1 MSGALELFET
11 EDGFRLL
18 RVVPGAAVPR
28 IATASA
34 ASSATPADEGLF
46 ERLRTWRLE
55 RARADAVPAYVV
67 LHDATLRAVAAA
79 KPRSRADLAA
89 VSGFG
94 PTKLDRYGA
103 DVLELIAAA
112 PG

>member
-1 MSGALELFET
+1 
-11 EDGFRLL
+11 
-18 RVVPGAAVPR
+18 VPR

-34 ASSATPADEGLF
+34 ASSATPPDEGLF
-46 ERLRTWRLE
+46 ERLRVWRLE
-55 RARADAVPAYVV
+55 RARAYAVPAYVV
-67 LHDATLRAVAAA
+67 LHDATLRALAAA

-94 PTKLDRYGA
+94 PAKLDRYGA
-103 DVLELIAAA
+103 DVLELIGAA